1 LPNAYGKSRK
11 SYLLFID
18 PLRSVKGTRLTNP
31 RPEPS
36 LETLTP
42 QPGTGAVEAAASDG
56 AKKFQLECPH
66 SGAMVSRNGD
76 DASEIAP
83 GLFLV

>member
-1 LPNAYGKSRK
+1 
-11 SYLLFID
+11 
-18 PLRSVKGTRLTNP
+18 LTNP

-42 QPGTGAVEAAASDG
+42 QPGISAIETAARDG
-56 AKKFQLECPH
+56 AKEFQLECPQ

-76 DASEIAP
+76 DASEICSGAFSFKEEQNGYP
-83 GLFLV
+83 EF